1 MFWENTVTKRIT
13 VRDEITGGLI
23 LIFLVG
29 RRGASRVRMM
39 FGLIH
44 HHFSFLEEET
54 LKWPFVSYKW
64 LFWQSKFSSLS
75 AKSGMDRG

>member
-1 MFWENTVTKRIT
+1 MSDSSGQDNSALYLQGKSFEKQIT

-54 LKWPFVSYKW
+54 
-64 LFWQSKFSSLS
+64 
-75 AKSGMDRG
+75 